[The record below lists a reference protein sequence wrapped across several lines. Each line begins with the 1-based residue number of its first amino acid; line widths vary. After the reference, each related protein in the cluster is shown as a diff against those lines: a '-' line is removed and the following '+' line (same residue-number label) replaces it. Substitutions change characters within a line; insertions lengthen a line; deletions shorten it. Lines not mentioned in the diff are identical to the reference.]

1 MVKKPKS
8 DLLSKAMAF
17 ERANRETAER
27 YLADPV
33 NYPKGSVYHTWAL
46 KILRKPEDFELES
59 PNG

>member
-1 MVKKPKS
+1 MKRTPKS

-33 NYPKGSVYHTWAL
+33 NYPKGSVYHTWAM
-46 KILRKPEDFELES
+46 KILGKPEDFALES
-59 PNG
+59 E